1 MPPDFIKFDKFP
13 SNIRRFHTPN
23 YTIVVSILY
32 NTTNRMKGKSGQKP
46 ATKTDVRR
54 AFGEIVKKYDTLAHT
69 LIATMSKSLDRVIHR
84 IEDILMVYKN
94 LKKRMNGLEKELI
107 ETQLHQEELEE
118 RLELLEQ
125 YLKHKEHLN

>member
-1 MPPDFIKFDKFP
+1 
-13 SNIRRFHTPN
+13 
-23 YTIVVSILY
+23 
-32 NTTNRMKGKSGQKP
+32 MKGKSGQKP